1 MSDVDEKEIFTY
13 FINQG
18 FTYKEIIEMLSEHHG
33 IEISLRT
40 LNRRLREWNLS
51 RRLEQY
57 DISVIK
63 PEIVQLLD
71 GLDSTSEYRSI

>member
-18 FTYKEIIEMLSEHHG
+18 FTYKEIIEMLSEYHG
-33 IEISLRT
+33 VEICLRT
-40 LNRRLREWNLS
+40 LKRQLREWNLS
-51 RRLEQY
+51 RRFEQY

-63 PEIVQLLD
+63 PETVELLD
-71 GLDSTSEYRSI
+71 VLDSTSEYRSI